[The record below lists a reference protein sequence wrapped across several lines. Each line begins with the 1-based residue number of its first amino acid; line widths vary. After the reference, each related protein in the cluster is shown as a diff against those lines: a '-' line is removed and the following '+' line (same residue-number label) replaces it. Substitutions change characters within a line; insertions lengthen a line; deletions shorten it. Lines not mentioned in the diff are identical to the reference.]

1 MNKSKSNRNVISFN
15 KINIPVYNHFTE
27 KINKNK
33 RINFMKSDE
42 RTKMIINNSAKQIN
56 TILRR
61 TNYIKMFY
69 QDINNPNKYIIISKS
84 QSPKDRILNL
94 NLFRINPGQINPK
107 FNNNIINN
115 INYSFN
121 LKPESSG
128 SQINTLENH
137 KSKTVYSPQYNLSR
151 GKKIENQKLKRIN
164 IDKNFLNN
172 YSNLNQIKKNN
183 SSYKNKKKLKI
194 PILDSHN
201 FLEYNSIINNNSNNT
216 FGNI

>member
-1 MNKSKSNRNVISFN
+1 
-15 KINIPVYNHFTE
+15 
-27 KINKNK
+27 
-33 RINFMKSDE
+33 
-42 RTKMIINNSAKQIN
+42 MIINNSAKQIN
-56 TILRR
+56 NILRR

-69 QDINNPNKYIIISKS
+69 QDINNPNKYSKNLNPNKKIYLSNKPNKIIRIGKKRDNNIIISKS